1 LGAEECRWS
10 LALYPG
16 HQSRAGNLA
25 RTNQPATVYR
35 DRPEE
40 FLKTLARKKKLSCA
54 TATLSCCSLCPV
66 ATLNPR
72 TREFRYVNAGHNPP
86 VLVKQASGALMRL
99 DGRGPV
105 VGMLPFANYEAPS
118 VTLEPGDLLIVYT
131 DGISE
136 ARLSALMA
144 AFYLH

>member
-1 LGAEECRWS
+1 
-10 LALYPG
+10 
-16 HQSRAGNLA
+16 
-25 RTNQPATVYR
+25 
-35 DRPEE
+35 
-40 FLKTLARKKKLSCA
+40 
-54 TATLSCCSLCPV
+54 
-66 ATLNPR
+66 
-72 TREFRYVNAGHNPP
+72 
-86 VLVKQASGALMRL
+86 VKQASGALMRL